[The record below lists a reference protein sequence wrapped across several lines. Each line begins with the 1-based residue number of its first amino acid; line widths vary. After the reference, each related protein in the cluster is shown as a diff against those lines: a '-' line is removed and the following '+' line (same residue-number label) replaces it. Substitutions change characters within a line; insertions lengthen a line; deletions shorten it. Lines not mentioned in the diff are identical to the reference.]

1 MKLPSDQDITGRNL
15 GDEELVLLKDVIS
28 SGVLNSTKGIQV
40 KTLEGE
46 FAQMIGTKHAI
57 AVSSGSAAI
66 HAAICAINPD
76 PGSEIITTPVTDM
89 GAITPIIY
97 QGCIPVFADI
107 DPQSYNVTSE
117 TIAKQINPNTKAIIV
132 THLFGNPC
140 DMKPIMELA
149 HSKNI
154 PVIEDCAQSFL
165 ATFNGEL
172 TGSIGDIG
180 VFSFQQ
186 GKHMTTGEG
195 GIVITDD
202 EKYARRCRLF
212 VNKAWGDGD
221 PKPDHYFIALN
232 YRLTEL
238 QGAVGLAQ
246 LRKLKGNVQKRRETA
261 AFLDTKLKSIDGIQI
276 PTTLPDSEHSY
287 WKYCIDVDSEI
298 TGLDVGQMASD
309 LKSFGIFSAPRYI
322 QKPAF
327 GCQILKDGRI
337 FGSKSTPLTSKQM
350 SLWQDEE
357 RLKIEYKGAYQALS
371 RMLVLPWNEFYAEKH
386 AEYISD
392 KIHLCIKK

>member
-15 GDEELVLLKDVIS
+15 GEEELILLKDVIS

-40 KTLEGE
+40 KKLERE
-46 FAQMIGTKHAI
+46 FTQMMGTKHAI

-76 PGSEIITTPVTDM
+76 PGSEIISTPVTDM

-97 QGCIPVFADI
+97 QGCIPIFADI
-107 DPQSYNVTSE
+107 DPFSYNVTAE
-117 TIAKQINPNTKAIIV
+117 TIAKQINPLTKAIIV

-165 ATFNGEL
+165 GSYHGEL
-172 TGSIGDIG
+172 TGIIGDIG

-195 GIVITDD
+195 GIVITKD

-212 VNKAWGDGD
+212 VNKAWGYGD

-246 LRKLKGNVQKRRETA
+246 LRKLKGNVLQRRETA
-261 AFLDTKLKSIDGIQI
+261 AYLDKRLKTIDGIRV
-276 PTTLPDSEHSY
+276 PEVLSHSKHSY
-287 WKYCIDVDSEI
+287 WKYCLDVDPKI
-298 TGLDVGQMASD
+298 TGVDVGQMAAN

-327 GCQILKDGRI
+327 SCQILKDGQI
-337 FGSKSTPLTSKQM
+337 FGSMSTPLTSKQM
-350 SLWQDEE
+350 SLWQDEK
-357 RLKIEYKGAYQALS
+357 RLRIEYKGAYQALS
-371 RMLVLPWNEFYAEKH
+371 RMLVLPWNEFYTDKH
-386 AEYISD
+386 AEYIAD
-392 KIHLCIKK
+392 KILLCMQQ